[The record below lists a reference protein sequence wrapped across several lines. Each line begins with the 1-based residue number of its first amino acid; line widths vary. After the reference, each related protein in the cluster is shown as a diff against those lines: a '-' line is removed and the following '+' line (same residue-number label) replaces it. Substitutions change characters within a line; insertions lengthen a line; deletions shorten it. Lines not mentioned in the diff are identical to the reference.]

1 MKMKDLQ
8 ITINETLKKLEEAQ
22 EMLSS
27 VFQTVIDEPSSVVE
41 KEPAVDQ
48 TKEPF
53 TETEQKDYREDL
65 LCPHCESLVY
75 DNRSKKQSKEY
86 SPSGSPD
93 FKCSNNKD
101 CPAFNKQTG
110 FAKGWWLNS
119 KDLPTGWISTA
130 EQTKDHQTNDVT
142 ESPF

>member
-22 EMLSS
+22 ELLGS
-27 VFQTVIDEPSSVVE
+27 VFQTVMEEPTSVVE
-41 KEPAVDQ
+41 QEPASDQ

-53 TETEQKDYREDL
+53 TQEEPKEYRTDLVCTCDQKKT
-65 LCPHCESLVY
+65 VY
-75 DNRSKKQSKEY
+75 DNRSKIKSGEY
-86 SPSGSPD
+86 SSGSPH

-101 CPAFNKQTG
+101 CGLKTPSG
-110 FAKGWWLNS
+110 FPKGWWLNS

-130 EQTKDHQTNDVT
+130 EESKADDQTTDVS
-142 ESPF
+142 EAPF